1 MDVSAQTDSA
11 VCLGISV
18 NAPPDAS
25 RFLPSSALVLF
36 SPRFSRGRWKISFTP
51 ATALPTLA
59 AFMSSKTFNV
69 AALAGDGIGPEVMRE
84 AIKVLRVVEKKFG
97 FTLHLTEAP
106 VGWAGIDAAGQA
118 LPDATLALCRASD
131 SILFGSVGL
140 PDRDPTIPKE
150 ERPERAALL
159 RLRKEFGLFANLR
172 PVKLHKQLAHSCP
185 LQPDRQGNGIDILV
199 VRELTGG
206 MYFGQPKKTEEI
218 SPGVMR
224 AIDTMVYTTP
234 EIERIAHVAFKAAQ
248 LRRKKVTSIDKA
260 NVLENGVLWRAVV
273 TAVGNQYPDVT
284 LEHMFVDNGA
294 MQLMLKPTQFD
305 VMLCENMF
313 GDILSD
319 EAAALAGSLGMLPS
333 ASLGV
338 TNGQQT
344 FGFYEPAGGTAP
356 DIAGKNLANPI
367 AQILSV
373 ALLLRYSFGQNEAA
387 NAIDD
392 AVSKAIAS
400 GLRTGDIFN
409 PAEPAA
415 KKIGTLEMGDAIAAA
430 I

>member
-1 MDVSAQTDSA
+1 M
-11 VCLGISV
+11 
-18 NAPPDAS
+18 
-25 RFLPSSALVLF
+25 SSACL
-36 SPRFSRGRWKISFTP
+36 KI
-51 ATALPTLA
+51 
-59 AFMSSKTFNV
+59 

-84 AIKVLRVVEKKFG
+84 ALRVLRAIERRFG
-97 FTLHLTEAP
+97 LQFQVTEAP
-106 VGWAGIDAAGQA
+106 VGWAGIDAAGKA
-118 LPDATLALCRASD
+118 LPDATLQLCRESD
-131 SILFGSVGL
+131 AILFGSVGL

-159 RLRKEFGLFANLR
+159 RIRKEFGLFANLR
-172 PVKLHKQLAHSCP
+172 PVRLPKILAYACP
-185 LQPDRQGNGIDILV
+185 LRPERQGDGLDVLV

-206 MYFGQPKKTEEI
+206 LYFGQPKKTEEVI
-218 SPGVMR
+218 EAREGAAQPRRFHR

-234 EIERIAHVAFKAAQ
+234 EIERIARVAFQAAR

-260 NVLENGVLWRAVV
+260 NVLENGILWREVV
-273 TAVGNQYPDVT
+273 TRMGQEFPDVT
-284 LEHMFVDNGA
+284 LEHMFVDNAA

-305 VMLCENMF
+305 VMLCENLF

-333 ASLGV
+333 ASLGS
-338 TNGQQT
+338 TTGAQT

-356 DIAGKNLANPI
+356 DIAGKDLANPI

-373 ALLLRYSFGQNEAA
+373 ALMLRYSFQLEEAA
-387 NAIDD
+387 VAIET
-392 AVSKAIAS
+392 AVSHAIGQ

-409 PAEPAA
+409 PADPTAR
-415 KKIGTLEMGDAIAAA
+415 KVGTRAMGEAIAGA

>member
-1 MDVSAQTDSA
+1 
-11 VCLGISV
+11 
-18 NAPPDAS
+18 
-25 RFLPSSALVLF
+25 
-36 SPRFSRGRWKISFTP
+36 
-51 ATALPTLA
+51 
-59 AFMSSKTFNV
+59 MSSKNFNL

-84 AIKVLRVVEKKFG
+84 AIKVLRAVEKRFPLQ
-97 FTLHLTEAP
+97 FTITEAP
-106 VGWAGIDAAGQA
+106 VGWAGIDAAGKA
-118 LPDATLALCRASD
+118 LPDATLELCRKSD

-172 PVKLHKQLAHSCP
+172 PVKLHQQLAHSCP
-185 LQPDRQGNGIDILV
+185 LQPDRQGSGIDILV

-206 MYFGQPKKTEEI
+206 MYFGQPKKTEQV

-260 NVLENGVLWRAVV
+260 NVLENGVLWRDVV
-273 TAVGNQYPDVT
+273 TTVSKHYPDVA

-333 ASLGV
+333 ASLGA
-338 TNGQQT
+338 TNGDQT

-387 NAIDD
+387 AAIDN
-392 AVSKAIAS
+392 AVSNAIAS

-409 PAEPAA
+409 PADLAA
-415 KKIGTLEMGDAIAAA
+415 KKIGTREMGDAIAAA

>member
-1 MDVSAQTDSA
+1 M
-11 VCLGISV
+11 
-18 NAPPDAS
+18 
-25 RFLPSSALVLF
+25 SSACL
-36 SPRFSRGRWKISFTP
+36 KI
-51 ATALPTLA
+51 
-59 AFMSSKTFNV
+59 

-84 AIKVLRVVEKKFG
+84 ALRVLRAIERRFG
-97 FTLHLTEAP
+97 LQFQVTEAP
-106 VGWAGIDAAGQA
+106 VGWAGIDAAGKA
-118 LPDATLALCRASD
+118 LPDATLQLCRESD
-131 SILFGSVGL
+131 AILFGSVGL

-159 RLRKEFGLFANLR
+159 RIRKEFGLFANLR
-172 PVKLHKQLAHSCP
+172 PVRLPKILAYACP
-185 LQPDRQGNGIDILV
+185 LRPERQGEGLDVLV

-206 MYFGQPKKTEEI
+206 LYFGQPKKTEEVI
-218 SPGVMR
+218 EAREGAAQPRRFHR

-234 EIERIAHVAFKAAQ
+234 EIERIARVAFQAAR

-260 NVLENGVLWRAVV
+260 NVLENGILWREVV
-273 TAVGNQYPDVT
+273 TRMGQEFPDVT
-284 LEHMFVDNGA
+284 LEHMFVDNAA

-305 VMLCENMF
+305 VMLCENLF

-333 ASLGV
+333 ASLGS
-338 TNGQQT
+338 TTGAQT

-356 DIAGKNLANPI
+356 DIAGKDLANPI

-373 ALLLRYSFGQNEAA
+373 ALMLRYSFQLEEAA
-387 NAIDD
+387 VAIET
-392 AVSKAIAS
+392 AVSHAIGQ

-409 PAEPAA
+409 PADPTAL
-415 KKIGTLEMGDAIAAA
+415 KVGTQAMGEAIAGA